1 MDGKCRVICSF
12 VFNGFFFGGG
22 AEVACR
28 GQLNSYA
35 CKRSIIYNLKK
46 VLDENLV
53 MSIDINDVI
62 LKKRSK
68 SYTNIDPCD
77 IVSVNQSPMNQI
89 LEILCPMLSMIYM

>member
-35 CKRSIIYNLKK
+35 CKRSIIYN
-46 VLDENLV
+46 
-53 MSIDINDVI
+53 
-62 LKKRSK
+62 
-68 SYTNIDPCD
+68 
-77 IVSVNQSPMNQI
+77 
-89 LEILCPMLSMIYM
+89 